1 MPTLLSVLVLAAF
14 AYLAVA
20 TVLVWHA
27 RGRAEKDRLSRRL
40 SELTGREPDAA
51 PLDIVKKHQLS
62 AVPWLDTAL
71 SRQRWTSAVDRM
83 LAQADI
89 RAPLGVFVLS
99 SLVLAVFGAVFVQTA
114 TRNTILAGLAS
125 AALAALPFWWIRL
138 KRKRRMAH
146 FEKQLPEALDLVARA
161 LKAGHTFNS
170 GMAMV
175 GQEFGDPIRME
186 FGKTLEEINFGV
198 TLMEALDN
206 IMDRVDCPDLNFF
219 VVSLKIQ
226 SETGGNLAEIVENI
240 SSLIRERFKLRGRI
254 RILSAE
260 GRFAA
265 LVLSLMPFGVA
276 GAIYASNPSYIML
289 LVDDPLGR
297 MILWTC
303 GGMMLFGI
311 LVMRK
316 MIRIAV

>member
-1 MPTLLSVLVLAAF
+1 MPTLLTVLIFAAF

-27 RGRAEKDRLSRRL
+27 RGRAEKERLSRRL
-40 SELTGREPDAA
+40 AELTGREVDTA
-51 PLDIVKKHQLS
+51 PLDIVKKHRLS

-71 SRQRWTSAVDRM
+71 SRQRWSTAMDRM

-89 RAPLGVFVLS
+89 HAPLGVFVLS
-99 SLVLAVFGAVFVQTA
+99 SLVLAVFGAVFVQMVAQST
-114 TRNTILAGLAS
+114 LAAGI
-125 AALAALPFWWIRL
+125 AAAILAALPFWWIRL
-138 KRKRRMAH
+138 KRRRRMAH

-206 IMDRVDCPDLNFF
+206 IMERVDCPDLNFF

-240 SSLIRERFKLRGRI
+240 ASLIRERFKLRGRI

-265 LVLSLMPFGVA
+265 LILSLMPFAVA
-276 GAIYASNPSYIML
+276 AAIYASNPGYIGL

-297 MILWTC
+297 MILWIAS
-303 GGMMLFGI
+303 GMMLFGI

>member
-1 MPTLLSVLVLAAF
+1 MPLFLSLLVIAAF
-14 AYLAVA
+14 LYLAVA
-20 TVLVWHA
+20 TILIWQA
-27 RGRAEKDRLSRRL
+27 RDRAERERLSRRL
-40 SELTGREPDAA
+40 SELTGVEAEA
-51 PLDIVKKHQLS
+51 GPLDIVKKHRLS
-62 AVPWLDTAL
+62 AMPWLNTAL
-71 SRQRWTSAVDRM
+71 GRQRWTKAVDRM

-89 RAPLGVFVLS
+89 HAPLGVFVLT
-99 SLVLAVFGAVFVQTA
+99 SLVLAVFGGVFVEIFTK
-114 TRNTILAGLAS
+114 NTLLAGLAAAALS
-125 AALAALPFWWIRL
+125 AAPFWWIRL

-146 FEKQLPEALDLVARA
+146 FERQLPEALDLVARA

-170 GMAMV
+170 GMGMV

-198 TLMEALDN
+198 TLIEALDN

-226 SETGGNLAEIVENI
+226 TETGGNLAEIVENI
-240 SSLIRERFKLRGRI
+240 ASLIRERFKLRGRI

-265 LVLSLMPFGVA
+265 LVLTLMPFGVA
-276 GAIYASNPSYIML
+276 AAIYASNPGYIGL
-289 LVDDPLGR
+289 LFTDPIGR

-311 LVMRK
+311 LMMRK
-316 MIRIAV
+316 MIRIEV

>member
-1 MPTLLSVLVLAAF
+1 MPLVLSVLVLAAF

-20 TVLVWHA
+20 TVLVWHS
-27 RGRAEKDRLSRRL
+27 RDRAEKERLSRRL
-40 SELTGREPDAA
+40 AELTGREADAA

-62 AVPWLDTAL
+62 AVPWLDTML
-71 SRQRWTSAVDRM
+71 SRQHWTAAADRM

-89 RAPLGVFVLS
+89 QAPLGVFVLS
-99 SLVLAVFGAVFVQTA
+99 SLVLAVIGAVFIQF
-114 TRNTILAGLAS
+114 LAQSTLIAGIGAGVF
-125 AALAALPFWWIRL
+125 AVLPFWWIRL

-198 TLMEALDN
+198 TLLEALDN

-240 SSLIRERFKLRGRI
+240 ASLIRERFKLRGRI

-265 LVLSLMPFGVA
+265 LILSLMPFGVA
-276 GAIYASNPSYIML
+276 GAIYVSNPGYIGL

-303 GGMMLFGI
+303 SGMMLFGI

-316 MIRIAV
+316 MIRIDV

>member
-27 RGRAEKDRLSRRL
+27 RGRAEQERLSRRL
-40 SELTGREPDAA
+40 AELTGREPDAA
-51 PLDIVKKHQLS
+51 PLDIVKKHHLS
-62 AVPWLDTAL
+62 AMPWLDTAL
-71 SRQRWTSAVDRM
+71 SRQRWSSAVDRM

-99 SLVLAVFGAVFVQTA
+99 SLVLAVFGAVFVQLL
-114 TRNTILAGLAS
+114 TRNTILAGIAS

-138 KRKRRMAH
+138 KRKGRMAH

-175 GQEFGDPIRME
+175 GQEFDDPIRME

>member
-1 MPTLLSVLVLAAF
+1 MPLLLSVLVLAAF
-14 AYLAVA
+14 IYLALA
-20 TVLVWHA
+20 TVMIWKG
-27 RGRAEKDRLSRRL
+27 RGKAERERLGRRL
-40 SELTGREPDAA
+40 AELTDREPEAG
-51 PLDIVKKHQLS
+51 PVDIVKKHQLS
-62 AVPWLDTAL
+62 AMPWLNVAL
-71 SRQRWTSAVDRM
+71 SRQRWTSSLDRT

-89 RAPLGVFVLS
+89 QAPLGVFVLT
-99 SLVLAVFGAVFVQTA
+99 SLVLAVFGAVFILLSTG
-114 TRNTILAGLAS
+114 NMILAVF
-125 AALAALPFWWIRL
+125 AAAFFAGLPFWWI
-138 KRKRRMAH
+138 KRMRKKRMAH

-170 GMAMV
+170 GMGMV
-175 GQEFGDPIRME
+175 GQEFGEPIRKE
-186 FGKTLEEINFGV
+186 FNKTLEEINFGV

-206 IMDRVDCPDLNFF
+206 LMTRVDCPDLNFF

-240 SSLIRERFKLRGRI
+240 ASLIRERFKLRGRI

-265 LVLSLMPFGVA
+265 IVLTILPFGVS
-276 GAIYASNPSYIML
+276 GAIQVTNPGYLAL
-289 LVDDPLGR
+289 LFNHPVGR
-297 MILWTC
+297 MILWAS

-316 MIRIAV
+316 MIRIEV